1 MTIPSHGAATMLEP
15 SYFASAADFR
25 DWLTAHHDQA
35 SELLVGFRK
44 LGSGLSSISWPES
57 VDEALCFGWIDGVR
71 RRIDERSYSV
81 RFTPRRAG
89 SIWSAV
95 NLAKVESLIAAGR
108 MQPAGL
114 KAWQARDPARE
125 RVYSFEQAEVAELD
139 PAERAQFEA
148 KPAAWRYFEST
159 PPGYRKTL
167 LHWIVTA
174 KKPETRTRR
183 LAELIGACAEQ
194 RRLR

>member
-1 MTIPSHGAATMLEP
+1 MSEP
-15 SYFASAADFR
+15 TYFASAAEFR
-25 DWLTAHHDQA
+25 DWLMVNHARA
-35 SELLVGFRK
+35 AELLVGFHK
-44 LGSGLSSISWPES
+44 TGSGVPSLTWPES

-71 RRIDERSYSV
+71 RRVDEQRYSV
-81 RFTPRRAG
+81 RFTPRRTG

-95 NLAKVESLIAAGR
+95 NLAKVEVLIAAGR

-114 KAWQARDPARE
+114 KAHQARDLARE
-125 RVYSFEQAEVAELD
+125 RAYSFELAETAELD
-139 PAERAQFEA
+139 PAERARFEA
-148 KPAAWRYFEST
+148 EPAAWRYFEAA

-174 KKPETRTRR
+174 RKSETRARR
-183 LAELIGACAEQ
+183 LAELIRASAEQ

>member
-1 MTIPSHGAATMLEP
+1 MSEP
-15 SYFASAADFR
+15 TYFASAAEFR
-25 DWLTAHHDQA
+25 DWLAANHDRA
-35 SELLVGFRK
+35 TELLVGFHK
-44 LGSGLSSISWPES
+44 AGSGVPSMSWSES

-71 RRIDERSYSV
+71 RRVDEQRYAI

-95 NLAKVESLIAAGR
+95 NLAKVEALIAAGR
-108 MQPAGL
+108 MQAAGL

-125 RVYSFEQAEVAELD
+125 RVYSFEQAESAELD
-139 PAERAQFEA
+139 PAERARFEA
-148 KPAAWRYFEST
+148 EPAAWRYFEAA

-174 KKPETRTRR
+174 KKPETRARR
-183 LAELIGACAEQ
+183 LAELIRASAEQ

>member
-1 MTIPSHGAATMLEP
+1 MTEP
-15 SYFASAADFR
+15 RYFARAADFR
-25 DWLTAHHDQA
+25 DWLAVHHDRA

-44 LGSGLSSISWPES
+44 LASGLQSMSWPES

-71 RRIDERSYSV
+71 RRIDEQSYSV

-95 NLAKVESLIAAGR
+95 NLAKVETLIAVGR

-114 KAWQARDPARE
+114 KVWQSRDPARE
-125 RVYSFEQAEVAELD
+125 RVYSFEQAEAAELA
-139 PAERAQFEA
+139 PGERAQFEA
-148 KPAAWRYFEST
+148 EAAAWRYFEST

-174 KKPETRTRR
+174 KKPETRARR
-183 LAELIGACAEQ
+183 LAELIGASAEQ